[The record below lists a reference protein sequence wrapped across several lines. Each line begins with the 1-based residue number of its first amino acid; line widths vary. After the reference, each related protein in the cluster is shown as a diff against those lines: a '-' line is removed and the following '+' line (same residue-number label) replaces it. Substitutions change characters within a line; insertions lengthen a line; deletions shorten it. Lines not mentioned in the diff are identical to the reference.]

1 MRRVSTEMAILAI
14 EDERKRLARD
24 IHDGPA
30 QLLTNLTMRLEVV
43 KEMAKRDPLT
53 VLPEIQKVQELMRG
67 SVSDLRRMIYDLR
80 PVDIAE
86 RGLSGALLDYAER
99 CHYLLRIPVVV
110 AVDATCDVLAEPYA
124 VAVFRVVQECITN
137 SLRHARAQRVDVSVT
152 VAEGVLRAVVRDDGS
167 GFPYGDTSQHK
178 GFGLLGIEERARL
191 IGGVVRVQSQLGQGT
206 VVELTLGIAT
216 NSAE

>member
-67 SVSDLRRMIYDLR
+67 SVSDLRRMI
-80 PVDIAE
+80 
-86 RGLSGALLDYAER
+86 
-99 CHYLLRIPVVV
+99 
-110 AVDATCDVLAEPYA
+110 
-124 VAVFRVVQECITN
+124 
-137 SLRHARAQRVDVSVT
+137 
-152 VAEGVLRAVVRDDGS
+152 
-167 GFPYGDTSQHK
+167 
-178 GFGLLGIEERARL
+178 
-191 IGGVVRVQSQLGQGT
+191 
-206 VVELTLGIAT
+206 
-216 NSAE
+216 